1 MLQQTDA
8 DTIQLRFLETAKAV
22 TELYIERNKL
32 KENYKDII
40 TLLDYQ
46 QCLVEIGHKLVKAKY
61 LARELMVFYANKA
74 REEYTHAMIEKE
86 KEGKQST
93 YAKSYASE
101 SSNISTY
108 ESEKWEINYKKFRD
122 MWEAIKNDQI
132 SIHSR
137 YKYIMGV
144 DKD

>member
-8 DTIQLRFLETAKAV
+8 DTIQLRFLETAKAIKD
-22 TELYIERNKL
+22 LYIERNRL
-32 KENYKDII
+32 KVNFKDIL

-46 QCLVEIGHKLVKAKY
+46 QCLVEIGHKLIKAKY

-74 REEYTHAMIEKE
+74 REEYTHAMITSE

-101 SSNISTY
+101 SSNISQY
-108 ESEKWEINYKKFRD
+108 ESEKWENNYKKFRD
-122 MWEAIKNDQI
+122 MNEAIKNDQI

-137 YKYIMGV
+137 YKYIMGT
-144 DKD
+144 DSD